1 MAFLLE
7 MIAAN
12 EAAMPSPFIECIVFS
27 TILGRSLAHQ
37 QELTIERVYGNMM
50 ANHCERQTWLDDT
63 LSRQTLRLQQNYLS
77 SSVKVESMLLF
88 TSMVAQATAL
98 SLCKAA
104 ESISQASFFAA
115 GLLSSGVLTPLAVPA
130 FFFKPVLGF
139 SSSLPLVPDL
149 RPGFL
154 EPL

>member
-104 ESISQASFFAA
+104 ESISQASAEKHSQYQNKALAA
-115 GLLSSGVLTPLAVPA
+115 IKEIARLCKCLLHFS
-130 FFFKPVLGF
+130 FFKVSIFVSKVL
-139 SSSLPLVPDL
+139 
-149 RPGFL
+149 R
-154 EPL
+154 